1 MSEENKETFIFIVGW
16 IIIGHIILAIIG
28 LVVGLI
34 FVLVFG
40 NSPSVIWEMALA
52 FVSFPILFLINNPFV
67 GLIILVFMFLSL
79 ITG

>member
-16 IIIGHIILAIIG
+16 IIIGHIIL
-28 LVVGLI
+28 
-34 FVLVFG
+34 
-40 NSPSVIWEMALA
+40 SVIWEMALA